1 MDNQKNLLLAV
12 VFSLFVL
19 IGYDFFF
26 NPKTQIKTQEKP
38 LEKPAILP
46 KTDENIPTLESK
58 ESISIG
64 KNKEKRINFE
74 SKRLEGSINLYG
86 ATFDEL
92 FLKDY
97 FRTIGKNEKIQIL
110 SNANSEKPYF
120 LRLGWASTDLSLI
133 HI

>member
-1 MDNQKNLLLAV
+1 M
-12 VFSLFVL
+12 
-19 IGYDFFF
+19 
-26 NPKTQIKTQEKP
+26 KTQEELPKNP
-38 LEKPAILP
+38 VVVP

-110 SNANSEKPYF
+110 SNANSAQPYF
-120 LRLGWASTDLSLI
+120 LRSFMICLFSPLRNRIALSTIFRYSSGSTVSEQGPK
-133 HI
+133 HCFMW